1 MGRGRGHRRRR
12 KRGFGGGEGGAR
24 EAEDTLFQKVYFCPK
39 NISERAKRANTRK
52 TFKGA
57 RKLLKM
63 LHLNLEFSI
72 NFCPIKSYL
81 SGNTV

>member
-1 MGRGRGHRRRR
+1 MKNASVHQVMGRGRGHRRRR

-24 EAEDTLFQKVYFCPK
+24 EAKTHCSKKSIFVQK
-39 NISERAKRANTRK
+39 NMKRAATGH

-63 LHLNLEFSI
+63 SHLNFGI
-72 NFCPIKSYL
+72 FH
-81 SGNTV
+81 